1 MSLQNGFFILNSANP
16 DLPPETWELVYEKTN
31 TGNYTFNA
39 DWGKYKIILSG
50 GGGGGAI
57 ICQRNTGVQY
67 YNGGSSGEEKTLF
80 FNVPVNTQ
88 SIFSGIIGSGG
99 GGAFTLN
106 YGHWGDINAYSGAIG
121 TGYSNGTQGQTFTA
135 HASSSSSVQYD
146 ITMAGG
152 AGGGSS
158 SLNVDGVLL
167 GFSRGGNGGSA
178 SSSVISYGTRVVN
191 GGVGG
196 NGGVSSGT
204 GAAGGNGFQY
214 SDFNYNASAGTGN
227 SGYIRIYKSNLKPE
241 PL

>member
-57 ICQRNTGVQY
+57 ICQHNTAVQY
-67 YNGGSSGEEKTLF
+67 YNGGSSGEEKILF
-80 FNVPVNTQ
+80 YNVLSNTQ

-106 YGHWGDINAYSGAIG
+106 YGSWNNINAYSGAVG
-121 TGYSNGTQGQTFTA
+121 TGYSNGTLGQTYTY
-135 HASSSSSVQYD
+135 HNDDRNID

-152 AGGGSS
+152 SGGGSS
-158 SLNVDGVLL
+158 SLNIDGVLL
-167 GFSRGGNGGSA
+167 GFSRGGNGGAA
-178 SSSVISYGTRVVN
+178 SSYTLYATPVVN

-204 GAAGGNGFQY
+204 GAAGGNGYQY
-214 SDFNYNASAGTGN
+214 SNHSNASAGTGN

>member
-57 ICQRNTGVQY
+57 ICQRNTDIQY
-67 YNGGSSGEEKTLF
+67 YNRGSSGEEKTLF
-80 FNVPVNTQ
+80 FSVLVNTQ
-88 SIFSGIIGSGG
+88 SIFSGTIGSGG

-106 YGHWGDINAYSGAIG
+106 YGSWRDINAYSGAIG
-121 TGYSNGTQGQTFTA
+121 TGYSNGTLGQTYTY
-135 HASSSSSVQYD
+135 HSYD
-146 ITMAGG
+146 RDIDLTMAGG

-158 SLNVDGVLL
+158 SLNIDGVLL
-167 GFSRGGNGGSA
+167 DFSRGGNGGAA
-178 SSSVISYGTRVVN
+178 STRHSYATFFVN

-204 GAAGGNGFQY
+204 GAAGGNGFWY
-214 SDFNYNASAGTGN
+214 SNNSYNASAGTGN